1 MERREKITAFSSFL
15 SMVLLLTTGCS
26 RTVAPGD
33 EGETQHPDLLPITG
47 ANCVLDPQ
55 GIAWDGEWLWVTSE
69 GSLPPYD
76 AYILKIDPRT
86 GGVVEK
92 WPASSYAE
100 VGAAY
105 DGTDLWTTGVH
116 NPNGIQPPWEDPD
129 NFGLIYRY
137 SLEDGAPHLI
147 ERYAAPLQKVVGI
160 GNGLA
165 FDRQGNL
172 WTTKVIDER
181 YVRIVRLDLLSR
193 VEADFHPGLE
203 DVWATQIAESH
214 EIVLDVG
221 NFWDKGFEWI
231 LRADGSDEIIIG
243 GYTRGNSVDEAAV
256 YIVDPAQDYAIKW
269 SQRWDESQMMGPVH
283 IGTFGM
289 AWDRENEVLWT
300 LWPGI
305 GNVVRHS
312 RDSEG
317 AYLEALFGTQ

>member
-100 VGAAY
+100 GGAAY

-129 NFGLIYRY
+129 NFELIYRY

-147 ERYAAPLQKVVGI
+147 ERYAAPLPPHVGI

-300 LWPGI
+300 LG